1 MQTRHPDQ
9 QRLITAASLV
19 ALAELKKIDEA
30 VRESNAK
37 MAAISKELKIGSETS
52 NGHALI
58 SIMSRG
64 WGVKLAYMAVYLQH
78 IQQEYVNVP
87 QAENDICAMA
97 RTLAGVM
104 ERAEE
109 RHVKWL
115 AYERP
120 EPAPKNLSIWF
131 DQRDAVVAVVVH
143 LRDAAA
149 RLREAC
155 KKVDEWKR
163 S

>member
-1 MQTRHPDQ
+1 MLNNHPDK
-9 QRLITAASLV
+9 QRLIDAANIIAV
-19 ALAELKKIDEA
+19 AELRKIDDA
-30 VRESNAK
+30 VKESNAK
-37 MAAISKELKIGSETS
+37 MAALSRELKIGAETS
-52 NGHALI
+52 NSGALI

-64 WGVKLAYMAVYLQH
+64 WGIKLAYTAVYLYA
-78 IQQEYVNVP
+78 IKQEYAQVP
-87 QAENDICAMA
+87 QAEGDVCSMA

-104 ERAEE
+104 ERAEA

-120 EPAPKNLSIWF
+120 EPAPKNLGIWF